1 MFLFIHIIPL
11 IFSYF
16 YNEYSFIGIWLTFI
30 LYVIIHFAT
39 ICGIPLNT
47 AIKNANKDKWLKQPY
62 KNDSQKRYIDFN
74 FQFEWIAIFPTFNI
88 IVKKFNYCN
97 QPKNAWLINKVNEKT
112 VFKYWNLTFNN
123 FLAICFST
131 FCNKPVY
138 EKFEQFKKF
147 QPYLFNDTEKM
158 YIAHMIWIM
167 SNSNNFDII
176 LDDHVISSIRNENF
190 KEMNDTSFFKMIET
204 INLKNL
210 FNIGYFAAY
219 KKFIKSEKAKTDII
233 IQQNLK
239 NDLEIAIKF
248 LN

>member
-16 YNEYSFIGIWLTFI
+16 YCEYSFIAIWLTFLVYI
-30 LYVIIHFAT
+30 IIHFGT
-39 ICGIPLNT
+39 ICGIPLKT
-47 AIKNANKDKWLKQPY
+47 AMKIANEDKWLNQPY
-62 KNDSQKRYIDFN
+62 KNDNQKRYIVFN
-74 FQFEWIAIFPTFNI
+74 FQSDWIGIFPTFNV
-88 IVKKFNYCN
+88 IVQKFNHGN
-97 QPKNAWLINKVNEKT
+97 QPINSWLINKVEEKT

-147 QPYLFNDTEKM
+147 QPYKFNNIEKM
-158 YIAHMIWIM
+158 YIAHVIWIM
-167 SNSNNFDII
+167 SNLNNFDVI

-190 KEMNDTSFFKMIET
+190 REMNDTNFFKMIET

-219 KKFIKSEKAKTDII
+219 KKFIKSEKAKNDII
-233 IQQNLK
+233 IQDNLK
-239 NDLEIAIKF
+239 NDLSIAIKF

>member
-1 MFLFIHIIPL
+1 MFLFLHIIPL
-11 IFSYF
+11 ILCYF
-16 YNEYSFIGIWLTFI
+16 YNEYTFIGICLTFVV
-30 LYVIIHFAT
+30 YNIIHFAT

-47 AIKNANKDKWLKQPY
+47 AMKIANQDKWLKQPY
-62 KNDSQKRYIDFN
+62 LNDNQKRYIVFN
-74 FQFEWIAIFPTFNI
+74 FQLDLIAIFPTFNV
-88 IVKKFNYCN
+88 IVKKFNHGN
-97 QPKNAWLINKVNEKT
+97 QPKNALLINKVEEKT
-112 VFKYWNLTFNN
+112 FFNYWNLTFNN

-147 QPYLFNDTEKM
+147 QPYAFNDTEKM
-158 YIAHMIWIM
+158 YIAHIIWIM
-167 SNSNNFDII
+167 SNMYNFDII
-176 LDDHVISSIRNENF
+176 LDDHVVSSIRDENF
-190 KEMNDTSFFKMIET
+190 KEMNDTNFFKMIET

-210 FNIGYFAAY
+210 FNVGYFAAY